1 MQHFPPVFHAS
12 DAIAPILFPLI
23 YIALSSLI
31 KEPSRRHFN
40 AIMIGGAGAAYLS
53 GGGLGNWEFL
63 FTAVVT
69 YCAYKGLASY
79 RFIGIGW
86 MLHVAWDLMHHFYG
100 SPIVPFVPTSSAG
113 CAITDTLLAIWFFTG
128 APSVFGLKPIG
139 ATRSDDLVD
148 SSTSICR

>member
-1 MQHFPPVFHAS
+1 MPIFARKRRSRRCSLARGPRAARRKLRTNRRTMQHFPPVFHAS
-12 DAIAPILFPLI
+12 DAIAPILFPLV

-31 KEPSRRHFN
+31 KEPNRRHFN

-53 GGGLGNWEFL
+53 GGGLGKWEFL
-63 FTAVVT
+63 FTAMVT

-100 SPIVPFVPTSSAG
+100 NPIVPF
-113 CAITDTLLAIWFFTG
+113 
-128 APSVFGLKPIG
+128 
-139 ATRSDDLVD
+139 
-148 SSTSICR
+148 